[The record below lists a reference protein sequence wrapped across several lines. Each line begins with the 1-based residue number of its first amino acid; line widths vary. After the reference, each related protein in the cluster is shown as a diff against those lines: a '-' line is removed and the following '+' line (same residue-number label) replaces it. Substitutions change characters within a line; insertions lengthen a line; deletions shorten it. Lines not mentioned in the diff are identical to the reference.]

1 MAIEILVPDL
11 PESVADA
18 TVATWHKKVGETV
31 KRDEVLVEIETDK
44 VVLEV
49 PALSDGVVAEILQEE
64 GATVVSKQLL
74 GKLSTQQAGDI
85 SSETVKDNE
94 PTPADRQRAAIE
106 NSHNNSADQ
115 GPAIRRLLAEHD
127 LDAEKIQGSGV
138 GGRITREDIA
148 REVAKRDAQKAKQD
162 VATEQNTISTVAY
175 SSRSEKRVPM
185 TRLRKR
191 IAERL

>member
-1 MAIEILVPDL
+1 MTIEILVPDL

-94 PTPADRQRAAIE
+94 PTPADRQKAAIE

-127 LDAEKIQGSGV
+127 LDAEKILHVKWQNEMHKKRNKMWRQSKI
-138 GGRITREDIA
+138 RLAQWHIA
-148 REVAKRDAQKAKQD
+148 LVQKNVYQ
-162 VATEQNTISTVAY
+162 
-175 SSRSEKRVPM
+175 
-185 TRLRKR
+185 
-191 IAERL
+191 

>member
-1 MAIEILVPDL
+1 M
-11 PESVADA
+11 
-18 TVATWHKKVGETV
+18 
-31 KRDEVLVEIETDK
+31 
-44 VVLEV
+44 
-49 PALSDGVVAEILQEE
+49 
-64 GATVVSKQLL
+64 

-94 PTPADRQRAAIE
+94 PTPADRQRASIE

-148 REVAKRDAQKAKQD
+148 REVAKLIMGSLRGNK
-162 VATEQNTISTVAY
+162 TV
-175 SSRSEKRVPM
+175 KRGWI
-185 TRLRKR
+185 LR
-191 IAERL
+191 I

>member
-1 MAIEILVPDL
+1 M
-11 PESVADA
+11 
-18 TVATWHKKVGETV
+18 
-31 KRDEVLVEIETDK
+31 
-44 VVLEV
+44 

-94 PTPADRQRAAIE
+94 PTPADRQRASIE

-138 GGRITREDIA
+138 GGRITREDVA
-148 REVAKRDAQKAKQD
+148 REVAKTRCSKSETRCSDRAKIRLALWHIALVQKN
-162 VATEQNTISTVAY
+162 VY
-175 SSRSEKRVPM
+175 R
-185 TRLRKR
+185 
-191 IAERL
+191 